1 MYLETCRCP
10 KVFKSAW
17 IKLAPIVQSNT
28 TIAGIIPKYV
38 DDAVEECCGNCTFG
52 QGPSS
57 VDWIHDAFSNSA
69 MKQKKSSLL
78 DATLSGTHIALPVFK
93 ESEEA
98 AESASTLYDYIKF
111 LPSSG
116 MVFFKRKPSKIE
128 IGNEGASKIV
138 DSLLS
143 LYTVLVVMVLFMTVA
158 GFVFWFLV
166 SLLNSSVYFLVN

>member
-1 MYLETCRCP
+1 M
-10 KVFKSAW
+10 
-17 IKLAPIVQSNT
+17 
-28 TIAGIIPKYV
+28 
-38 DDAVEECCGNCTFG
+38 
-52 QGPSS
+52 
-57 VDWIHDAFSNSA
+57 HDAFSNSA